1 MRVLLSPAAV
11 LLHQCGMTRIFGG
24 PTRYVQGPGAI
35 GQLGEL
41 TQRLTQR
48 PLLVVDADVLP
59 FVQASLSASFDG
71 RSHQIVPFRGEVT
84 QSAIDALVTQAG
96 DADCV
101 IGIGGGKGL
110 DAAKGVA
117 FKLALPFI
125 AVPSIASNDSP
136 TGRSMAIY
144 NDEHVLVAIETIP
157 DSPLLVVADTALIAN
172 APARFLRTGMGDAL
186 AKKFEA
192 ERAYAD
198 GASNFFGTRPLRT
211 ALVIADACYATLRE
225 HGVAAMAAAE
235 RHEPDEAFEAVVE
248 ANVLMAGLAW
258 ESGGLSYAHAVVR
271 GLVKARGA
279 EAAPHGDHV
288 AYGTLVQ
295 LAIEGRD
302 DAFIRDVI
310 GFNRSVGLPASLGE
324 LGMDAPSADEIAEIA
339 RLTTIGP
346 KGGRIVI
353 AVSPDEIAAGIA
365 RVEGLAA

>member
-1 MRVLLSPAAV
+1 MRQRLSPGRAV
-11 LLHQCGMTRIFGG
+11 RQSGAMIRIFGG

-35 GQLGEL
+35 AEMGAL
-41 TQRLTQR
+41 TGRLTRQ

-59 FVQASLSASFDG
+59 FVETQLATAFAG
-71 RSHQIVPFRGEVT
+71 RAGTTLAFRGEVT
-84 QSAIDALVTQAG
+84 QGAIDALAAQAG
-96 DADCV
+96 AADCV

-117 FKLALPFI
+117 LKLALPFI

-136 TGRSMAIY
+136 TGRSLAVY
-144 NDEHVLVAIETIP
+144 DDEHALVAIDAIP
-157 DSPLLVVADTALIAN
+157 DSPLMVIADTRLIAN

-192 ERAYAD
+192 ERATAD
-198 GASNFFGTRPLRT
+198 GARNFFGTGQLRT
-211 ALVIADACYATLRE
+211 ALAIADACYATLRE

-279 EAAPHGDHV
+279 AAAPHGDQV
-288 AYGTLVQ
+288 GYATLVQ

-302 DAFIRDVI
+302 DIFIADLI
-310 GFNRSVGLPASLGE
+310 GFNRSVGLPASLAD
-324 LGMDAPSADEIAEIA
+324 LGMHAPTPEEIAEIA
-339 RLTTIGP
+339 RLTTVGP
-346 KGGRIVI
+346 KGGRIIV
-353 AVSPDEIAAGIA
+353 AVPPEEIATAIR
-365 RVEGLAA
+365 RVEALAG